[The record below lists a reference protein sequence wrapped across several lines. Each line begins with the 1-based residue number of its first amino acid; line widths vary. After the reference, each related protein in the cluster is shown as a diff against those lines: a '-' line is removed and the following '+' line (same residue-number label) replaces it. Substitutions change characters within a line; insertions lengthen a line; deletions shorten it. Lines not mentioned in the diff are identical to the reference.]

1 MERIKKKVALH
12 NLGCKVN
19 AYETEAMEQILKN
32 AGYEIV
38 DFEPGADI
46 YIINTCTVTNIADR
60 KSRQMLHKA
69 KKMNPDAI
77 VVAAG
82 CYAETGDD
90 RINKDD
96 TIDIIVGNN
105 KKRDILSILE
115 EYYGK
120 NEAKSIRE
128 KVDARIDI
136 NHTSEYEEMT
146 LEQMHEHTRAY
157 IKVQDGCNQFCSYCI
172 IPYARGRV
180 RSRKINDI
188 KKEVTAI
195 ADKGFKEVVIT
206 GIHVSSYGVDF
217 GEDRKRLIDVIE
229 TAASVDGI
237 ERVRLSSL
245 EPRII
250 TKEFMERLSR
260 IKEICPHFHLSLQ
273 SGCDTVL
280 KRMNRKYT
288 TSEYLEGCRCIRNI
302 FPNAAITT
310 DIIVGFPGETESEF
324 NTTLSF
330 AREVGFA
337 EIHVFKYSKR
347 QGTVAAAME
356 GQVDDLIK
364 ADRSRKLI
372 ELEYE
377 LRKDYRNRFLGENKD
392 VLFEQSEIIDG
403 TQYYTGF
410 TKEYVKI
417 AAASEENLANR
428 IIDIKVKEIYNHEI
442 LLAEM

>member
-1 MERIKKKVALH
+1 MQKIKKKVALH

-19 AYETEAMEQILKN
+19 SYETEAMEQILKS

-38 DFEPGADI
+38 EFEPGADI

-69 KKMNPDAI
+69 KKMNPDAV

-82 CYAETGDD
+82 CYTETGED
-90 RINKDD
+90 RINKDEA
-96 TIDIIVGNN
+96 IDIIVGNN
-105 KKRDILSILE
+105 KKRDIVSILE

-120 NEAKSIRE
+120 NEAKSNKE

-136 NHTSEYEEMT
+136 NHTTEYEEMT
-146 LEQMHEHTRAY
+146 LEQMHQHTRAY

-180 RSRKINDI
+180 RSRKLDDI
-188 KKEVTAI
+188 KKEVAAL
-195 ADKGFKEVVIT
+195 ADKGFKEIVIT
-206 GIHVSSYGVDF
+206 GIHVSSYGADF
-217 GEDRKRLIDVIE
+217 GEDRERLIDVIE
-229 TAASVDGI
+229 TVALADGI

-250 TKEFMERLSR
+250 TKEFMERLSG

-288 TSEYLEGCRCIRNI
+288 TSEYINGCRCICDI
-302 FPNAAITT
+302 FPDAAITT
-310 DIIVGFPGETESEF
+310 DIIVGFPGETKDEF
-324 NTTLSF
+324 ETTLEF
-330 AREVGFA
+330 AKEVGFA

-356 GQVDDLIK
+356 NQVDDMVK
-364 ADRSRKLI
+364 TERSRKLI

-377 LRKDYRNRFLGENKD
+377 LRKKYRERFLNQDKE

-417 AAASEENLANR
+417 AAASKESLTNH
-428 IIDIKVKEIYNHEI
+428 IINVKVKEIYNHEI

>member
-1 MERIKKKVALH
+1 
-12 NLGCKVN
+12 
-19 AYETEAMEQILKN
+19 
-32 AGYEIV
+32 
-38 DFEPGADI
+38 
-46 YIINTCTVTNIADR
+46 
-60 KSRQMLHKA
+60 
-69 KKMNPDAI
+69 
-77 VVAAG
+77 
-82 CYAETGDD
+82 
-90 RINKDD
+90 
-96 TIDIIVGNN
+96 
-105 KKRDILSILE
+105 
-115 EYYGK
+115 
-120 NEAKSIRE
+120 
-128 KVDARIDI
+128 DI

-188 KKEVTAI
+188 KKEVTSI

-217 GEDRKRLIDVIE
+217 GEDRERLIDVIE

-250 TKEFMERLSR
+250 TKEFMERLSH

-310 DIIVGFPGETESEF
+310 DIIVGFPGETETEF

-356 GQVDDLIK
+356 NQVDDLLK

-377 LRKDYRNRFLGENKD
+377 LRKDYRNRFFGENKD

-417 AAASEENLANR
+417 AAASKENLANR

>member
-1 MERIKKKVALH
+1 MEIIKKKVALH

-19 AYETEAMEQILKN
+19 AYETEAMEQILKK

-38 DFEPGADI
+38 DFGPGADI

-82 CYAETGDD
+82 CYAETGEN
-90 RINKDD
+90 RINEDD

-120 NEAKSIRE
+120 NDAKSIRE

-146 LEQMHEHTRAY
+146 LEQMHQHTRAY

-180 RSRKINDI
+180 RSRKLKDI
-188 KKEVTAI
+188 KKEVIAI
-195 ADKGFKEVVIT
+195 AGKGFKEVVIT

-217 GEDRKRLIDVIE
+217 GENKERLIDVIE

-250 TKEFMERLSR
+250 TKEFMERLSS

-273 SGCDTVL
+273 SGCDSVL

-302 FPNAAITT
+302 FPDAAITT
-310 DIIVGFPGETESEF
+310 DIIVGFPEETETEF
-324 NTTLSF
+324 DTTLNF
-330 AREVGFA
+330 AKEVGFA
-337 EIHVFKYSKR
+337 EMHVFKYSKR

-356 GQVDDLIK
+356 NQVDDAVK

-377 LRKDYRNRFLGENKD
+377 LRKDYRNRFIGESKE
-392 VLFEQSEIIDG
+392 VLFEQSEIIDS

-410 TKEYVKI
+410 TKEYVKV
-417 AAASEENLANR
+417 ATVSEKDLTNR
-428 IIDIKVKEIYNHEI
+428 IIDVKVKEMYNHEI

>member
-1 MERIKKKVALH
+1 MQKIKKKVALH

-19 AYETEAMEQILKN
+19 SYETEAMEQILKS

-38 DFEPGADI
+38 EFEPGADI

-69 KKMNPDAI
+69 KKMNPDAV

-82 CYAETGDD
+82 CYTETGED
-90 RINKDD
+90 RINKDEA
-96 TIDIIVGNN
+96 IDIIVGNN
-105 KKRDILSILE
+105 KKRDIVSILE

-120 NEAKSIRE
+120 NEAKSNKE

-136 NHTSEYEEMT
+136 NHTTEYEEMT
-146 LEQMHEHTRAY
+146 LEQMHQHTRAY

-180 RSRKINDI
+180 RSRKLDDI
-188 KKEVTAI
+188 KKEVAAL
-195 ADKGFKEVVIT
+195 ADKGFKEIVIT
-206 GIHVSSYGVDF
+206 GIHVSSYGADF
-217 GEDRKRLIDVIE
+217 GEGRERLIDVIE
-229 TAASVDGI
+229 TVALADGI

-250 TKEFMERLSR
+250 TKEFMERLSG

-288 TSEYLEGCRCIRNI
+288 TSEYINGCRCIRDI
-302 FPNAAITT
+302 FPDAAITT
-310 DIIVGFPGETESEF
+310 DIIVGFPGETKDEF
-324 NTTLSF
+324 ETTLEF
-330 AREVGFA
+330 AKKVGFA

-356 GQVDDLIK
+356 NQVDDMVK
-364 ADRSRKLI
+364 TERSRKLI

-377 LRKDYRNRFLGENKD
+377 LRKKYRERFLNQDKE

-417 AAASEENLANR
+417 AAASKESLTNH
-428 IIDIKVKEIYNHEI
+428 IINVKVKEIYNHEI

>member
-1 MERIKKKVALH
+1 MEITNKKVALH

-32 AGYEIV
+32 AGCEIV
-38 DFEPGADI
+38 DFGPGADI

-82 CYAETGDD
+82 CYTETGRDKVK
-90 RINKDD
+90 KDEA
-96 TIDIIVGNN
+96 IDIIVGNN
-105 KKRDILSILE
+105 RKRDILSILE
-115 EYYGK
+115 EYFGK
-120 NEAKSIRE
+120 TDAKSNRE
-128 KVDARIDI
+128 KVDAVTDI

-146 LEQMHEHTRAY
+146 LEQMHQHTRAY
-157 IKVQDGCNQFCSYCI
+157 VKVQDGCNQFCSYCI

-180 RSRKINDI
+180 RSRKPEDI
-188 KKEVTAI
+188 KKEITAL
-195 ADKGFKEVVIT
+195 AARGFKEIVIT

-217 GEDRKRLIDVIE
+217 GESRERLIDVIE
-229 TAASVDGI
+229 LAASVEGI

-250 TKEFMERLSR
+250 TGEFMERLSG

-273 SGCDTVL
+273 SGCDAVL

-288 TSEYLEGCRCIRNI
+288 TSEYLEGCRRIREI
-302 FPNAAITT
+302 FPDAAITT
-310 DIIVGFPGETESEF
+310 DIIVGFPGETEDEF
-324 NTTLSF
+324 GTTLKF
-330 AREVGFA
+330 AKEAGFA

-347 QGTVAAAME
+347 QGTAAAEME
-356 GQVDDLIK
+356 GQTDEAVK
-364 ADRSRKLI
+364 ADRSKELI
-372 ELEYE
+372 LLEDE
-377 LRKDYRNRFLGENKD
+377 LRRDYRKRFIGEKKE

-403 TQYYTGF
+403 TTYYTGF
-410 TKEYVKI
+410 TKEYVKV
-417 AAASEENLANR
+417 AVVSEE
-428 IIDIKVKEIYNHEI
+428 DITNSILEVKVKEIYNHEI

>member
-120 NEAKSIRE
+120 NDAKSIRE

-250 TKEFMERLSR
+250 TKEFMERLSH

-310 DIIVGFPGETESEF
+310 DIIVGFPGETETEF

-356 GQVDDLIK
+356 NQVDDLLK
-364 ADRSRKLI
+364 TERSSKLI

-377 LRKDYRNRFLGENKD
+377 LRKDYRNRFLGENKE

-417 AAASEENLANR
+417 AATSEENLANR

>member
-1 MERIKKKVALH
+1 MERKNMKVAFH

-69 KKMNPDAI
+69 KKMNPDAV

-82 CYAETGDD
+82 CYTQTDGGAIE
-90 RINKDD
+90 KDEA
-96 TIDIIVGNN
+96 IDIVVGNN
-105 KKRDILSILE
+105 RKRDILTILE
-115 EYYGK
+115 EYFDK
-120 NEAKSIRE
+120 TETKSIIGQL
-128 KVDARIDI
+128 DTRIDI

-146 LEQMHEHTRAY
+146 LEQMQQHTRAY
-157 IKVQDGCNQFCSYCI
+157 VKVQDGCNQFCSYCI

-180 RSRKINDI
+180 RSRRLADI

-195 ADKGFKEVVIT
+195 AGKGFKEVVIT
-206 GIHVSSYGVDF
+206 GIHVSSYGADLE
-217 GEDRKRLIDVIE
+217 EDKSLIDVIE
-229 TAASVDGI
+229 TAAKVPGI

-245 EPRII
+245 EPGII
-250 TKEFMERLSR
+250 TEEFMDRLSC

-288 TSEYLEGCRCIRNI
+288 SEEYLGKCRIIRDV
-302 FPNAAITT
+302 FPDAAITT
-310 DIIVGFPGETESEF
+310 DIIVGFPGETEEEF
-324 NTTLSF
+324 SITEEF
-330 AREVGFA
+330 AKQVNFA
-337 EIHVFKYSKR
+337 QMHIFKYSKR
-347 QGTVAAAME
+347 RGTKAAEME
-356 GQVDDLIK
+356 GQIDDTVK
-364 ADRSRKLI
+364 HERSKRLI
-372 ELEYE
+372 ESGKK
-377 LRKDYRNRFLGENKD
+377 LRDSYTDKFIGGVKE
-392 VLFEQSEIIDG
+392 VLFEQEELVG
-403 TQYYTGF
+403 GVKYFTGF

-417 AAASEENLANR
+417 AVLSEEDLTNHIVNVN
-428 IIDIKVKEIYNHEI
+428 VKGRLNDEI

>member
-1 MERIKKKVALH
+1 MERKNMKVAFH

-69 KKMNPDAI
+69 KKMNPDAV

-82 CYAETGDD
+82 CYTQTDGGAIE
-90 RINKDD
+90 KDEA
-96 TIDIIVGNN
+96 IDIVVGNN
-105 KKRDILSILE
+105 RKRDILTILQ
-115 EYYGK
+115 EYFDK
-120 NEAKSIRE
+120 TETKSIIGQL
-128 KVDARIDI
+128 DTRIDI

-146 LEQMHEHTRAY
+146 LEQMQQHTRAY
-157 IKVQDGCNQFCSYCI
+157 VKVQDGCNQFCSYCI

-180 RSRKINDI
+180 RSRRLADI

-195 ADKGFKEVVIT
+195 AGKGFKEVVIT
-206 GIHVSSYGVDF
+206 GIHVSSYGADLE
-217 GEDRKRLIDVIE
+217 EDKSLIDVIE
-229 TAASVDGI
+229 TAAKVPGI

-245 EPRII
+245 EPGII
-250 TKEFMERLSR
+250 TEEFMDRLSC

-288 TSEYLEGCRCIRNI
+288 SEEYLRKCRIIRDV
-302 FPNAAITT
+302 FPDAAITT
-310 DIIVGFPGETESEF
+310 DIIVGFPEETEEEF
-324 NTTLSF
+324 SITEEF
-330 AREVGFA
+330 AKQVNFA
-337 EIHVFKYSKR
+337 QMHIFKYSKR
-347 QGTVAAAME
+347 RGTKAAEME
-356 GQVDDLIK
+356 GQIDDTVK
-364 ADRSRKLI
+364 HERSKRLI
-372 ELEYE
+372 ESGKK
-377 LRKDYRNRFLGENKD
+377 LRDSYTDKFIGGVKE
-392 VLFEQSEIIDG
+392 VLFEQEELVG
-403 TQYYTGF
+403 GVKYFTGF
-410 TKEYVKI
+410 TKEYVKV
-417 AAASEENLANR
+417 AVLSEEDLTNH
-428 IIDIKVKEIYNHEI
+428 IINVNVKGRLNDEI

>member
-1 MERIKKKVALH
+1 MQRIKKKVALH

-38 DFEPGADI
+38 EFEPGADI

-82 CYAETGDD
+82 CYTETGED
-90 RINKDD
+90 RINKDEA
-96 TIDIIVGNN
+96 IDIIVGNN
-105 KKRDILSILE
+105 KKRDIVSILE

-120 NEAKSIRE
+120 NEAKSNKE

-146 LEQMHEHTRAY
+146 LEQMHQHTRAY

-180 RSRKINDI
+180 RSRKLDDI
-188 KKEVTAI
+188 KKEVAAL
-195 ADKGFKEVVIT
+195 ADKGFKEIVIT

-217 GEDRKRLIDVIE
+217 GEDRERLIDVIE
-229 TAASVDGI
+229 TVASTDGI

-250 TKEFMERLSR
+250 TKEFMERLSG

-288 TSEYLEGCRCIRNI
+288 TSEYINGCRCIRDI
-302 FPNAAITT
+302 FPDAAITT
-310 DIIVGFPGETESEF
+310 DIIVGFPGETKDEF
-324 NTTLSF
+324 ETTLEF
-330 AREVGFA
+330 AKEVEFA

-347 QGTVAAAME
+347 QGTVAAVME
-356 GQVDDLIK
+356 NQVDDMVK
-364 ADRSRKLI
+364 TERSRKLI

-377 LRKDYRNRFLGENKD
+377 LRKKYRERFLNQDKE

-417 AAASEENLANR
+417 AVDSKENLTNH
-428 IIDIKVKEIYNHEI
+428 IINVNVKEMYNHEI